1 METIWK
7 ILGVSA
13 IFSMAIFMQILS
25 CFAFD
30 NNWCAAHT
38 TTPAS
43 ATAASTAARPAP
55 RDPTVPRVAV
65 MPGCR

>member
-7 ILGVSA
+7 ILCVSA
-13 IFSMAIFMQILS
+13 IFSIAIFLQILS

-38 TTPAS
+38 LTL
-43 ATAASTAARPAP
+43 TAASTAAHPTP
-55 RDPTVPRVAV
+55 CDPTAPRVAL

>member
-38 TTPAS
+38 TTLAS
-43 ATAASTAARPAP
+43 TTAALHGCTPHPA
-55 RDPTVPRVAV
+55 
-65 MPGCR
+65 

>member
-7 ILGVSA
+7 ILCVSA
-13 IFSMAIFMQILS
+13 IFSIAIFLQILS

-38 TTPAS
+38 THTSNGSLHGCAHP
-43 ATAASTAARPAP
+43 TP
-55 RDPTVPRVAV
+55 RDPTAPRVAL